1 VPEQQRQ
8 LARVDRDLKGDAG
21 VITVQRLPGRVHRV
35 PRVEASAPAHNG
47 AADSEAPLRGDRHRT
62 ARHRGEPNGLR
73 CHHMVL
79 SVVTYVLG
87 GVVLDVADE
96 LAPLD
101 IGTPGSALLSASAR

>member
-1 VPEQQRQ
+1 
-8 LARVDRDLKGDAG
+8 
-21 VITVQRLPGRVHRV
+21 
-35 PRVEASAPAHNG
+35 
-47 AADSEAPLRGDRHRT
+47 
-62 ARHRGEPNGLR
+62 
-73 CHHMVL
+73 MVL